1 MTSPN
6 ALGAFSPLFP
16 SKTTDTGAVQR
27 HGGRVSNPGPPP
39 SRSDRALGESVESTI
54 AEAFEQIVYRK
65 QVERASASL
74 QYSKGDVSADAEGSA
89 AQQLSFSF
97 EAEFELTEFTR
108 FEQRVTRAAE
118 GAGDETRRTAL
129 LEAAR
134 SVSARFSLSIEIN
147 TSALSGFATG
157 AEQASAS
164 GENALDQFIAFAQ
177 DALDQIDSL
186 FNDIFTTFNGFLNG
200 TGDVKNKF
208 NEIFEKLQSLFQGS
222 GEEISAASQSNVSIQ
237 LEFEFESIE
246 ITQAQISE
254 VQAADPIVLDL
265 DGDGFEFTDVARG
278 ANFDLLAN
286 GQRQRTAFVT
296 GGDALLA
303 LDRNGN
309 GRVDDGAELFGDQR
323 GAANGFE
330 ELRKLDSN
338 GDGIIDV
345 NDDRFGDLRL
355 FRDNGN
361 GRTERGE
368 LLRLAEA
375 GVSAIDL
382 NYANRDEATSGG
394 NRIAQI
400 ASFRHADGR
409 IGRAAD
415 ALLNLIV

>member
-6 ALGAFSPLFP
+6 SLGSLSQFFPKSNGDVGALQRPHGRPSSLGPLAPRTDQALGQS
-16 SKTTDTGAVQR
+16 S
-27 HGGRVSNPGPPP
+27 
-39 SRSDRALGESVESTI
+39 ESTI
-54 AEAFEQIVYRK
+54 AEAFEQIVYQR
-65 QVERASASL
+65 QVARASASL
-74 QYSKGDVSADAEGSA
+74 SRSQSEVPSESEGSSS
-89 AQQLSFSF
+89 QQLSFSF
-97 EAEFELTEFTR
+97 EAEFEVTEFTR

-118 GAGDETRRTAL
+118 NAGGETRRTQL

-147 TSALSGFATG
+147 ASALNGFASG
-157 AEQASAS
+157 AEQSSEAGDS
-164 GENALDQFIAFAQ
+164 ALDQFIAFAQ
-177 DALDQIDSL
+177 DALAQIDSL
-186 FNDIFTTFNGFLNG
+186 FNDIFETFDSFLNG
-200 TGDVKNKF
+200 TSDFKEKF
-208 NEIFEKLQSLFQGS
+208 DEVFNQLQSLFEGS
-222 GEEISAASQSNVSIQ
+222 DESTSSASQSSISIQ

-246 ITQAQISE
+246 ITQIQAGQ
-254 VQAADPIVLDL
+254 VQQSDPIVLDL
-265 DGDGFEFTDVARG
+265 DGDGIELTDVARG
-278 ANFDLLAN
+278 AEFDLLAN

-309 GRVDDGAELFGDQR
+309 GRIDDGAELFGDQR

-338 GDGIIDV
+338 GDGTIDA
-345 NDDRFGDLRL
+345 NDERFNDLRL

-361 GRTERGE
+361 GRTEPGE
-368 LLRLAEA
+368 LQRLNEA

-394 NRIAQI
+394 NRLAQI

-409 IGRAAD
+409 LGRVAD

>member
-6 ALGAFSPLFP
+6 ALGALSQFL
-16 SKTTDTGAVQR
+16 TGPNAGTESIQR
-27 HGGRVSNPGPPP
+27 PQRGEANSGPPP
-39 SRSDRALGESVESTI
+39 ARPDRAFGQSADAKI
-54 AEAFEQIVYRK
+54 ADAFEQIVYRK

-74 QYSKGDVSADAEGSA
+74 QYAEQEGSPDSTGSA
-89 AQQLSFSF
+89 AKQLSFSF
-97 EAEFELTEFTR
+97 DAEFEVTEFAR
-108 FEQRVTRAAE
+108 FEQRVARAAE
-118 GAGDETRRTAL
+118 GAGDETRRAAL

-134 SVSARFSLSIEIN
+134 SVSARFSLSIEISA
-147 TSALSGFATG
+147 SALSGFGSG
-157 AEQASAS
+157 AEQASES
-164 GENALDQFIAFAQ
+164 GDSALDQFIALAQ
-177 DALDQIDSL
+177 DALDQIDAL
-186 FNDIFTTFNGFLNG
+186 VNDIFETFDGLLNG
-200 TGDVKNKF
+200 AGDVKNKF
-208 NEIFEKLQSLFQGS
+208 DEVFAQLRSLFEGS
-222 GEEISAASQSNVSIQ
+222 GEAVSSAAQSSVSIQ

-246 ITQAQISE
+246 ITQAQVGQ
-254 VQAADPIVLDL
+254 VQVSDPIVLDL

-278 ANFDLLAN
+278 ADFDLLAN

-309 GRVDDGAELFGDQR
+309 GRIDDGSELFGDQR

-338 GDGIIDV
+338 GDGVIDAQ
-345 NDDRFGDLRL
+345 DERFGDLRL

-361 GRTERGE
+361 GRTEPGE
-368 LLRLAEA
+368 LLRLNEA

-382 NYANRDEATSGG
+382 NYANQNEAASGG

-415 ALLNLIV
+415 ALLNLII